1 MLSRKLRPAPVARSI
16 LVTLGFTLVYIT
28 STLTIWSGNFAFL
41 SGQPDIPN
49 VYDGSS
55 ALRSVAFGLTF
66 GVIGLVGMRWHGLHR
81 PLPVVAGLLLL
92 TGIGLVWDPANALA
106 GSMQTTGGM
115 LIGIGMASLF
125 STWEQIFYEQPEEAV
140 GFEIG
145 VAAIV
150 SGVLFLALTMLHAAL
165 AWCAIISSVAC
176 VAISWVLLRWP
187 CDLRTAGAIPNIETL
202 KNPGSHRSSK
212 RYSSVMR
219 ELWKPTLCVAAL
231 GFVSEIVRASAFE
244 SQSVANLVNSLS
256 TIGIVI
262 SGVMLIIIWALS
274 KRAIALTTVYQV
286 FFPIFVTGFVL
297 MPFLGLSFRHAF
309 VALTWVAF
317 SVLMSLLMIICAST
331 ARQHNVSALGL
342 YGISSC
348 FSYLFAALGAFVG
361 FRTNGVEAFGVAQ
374 VFIIALFSIYLL
386 ALALF
391 ASRAHREK
399 KALEPPTSTQRPRA
413 NSEDSITESID
424 PAAIKSDP
432 TDEACQL
439 LAQRYGLSKREQDV
453 LRLYVRGRDTPYI
466 VEHLYITENTVRT
479 HIRGIYRKT
488 GVHSKQELLDTLEST
503 DSL

>member
-1 MLSRKLRPAPVARSI
+1 
-16 LVTLGFTLVYIT
+16 
-28 STLTIWSGNFAFL
+28 
-41 SGQPDIPN
+41 
-49 VYDGSS
+49 
-55 ALRSVAFGLTF
+55 
-66 GVIGLVGMRWHGLHR
+66 
-81 PLPVVAGLLLL
+81 
-92 TGIGLVWDPANALA
+92 
-106 GSMQTTGGM
+106 
-115 LIGIGMASLF
+115 
-125 STWEQIFYEQPEEAV
+125 
-140 GFEIG
+140 
-145 VAAIV
+145 
-150 SGVLFLALTMLHAAL
+150 
-165 AWCAIISSVAC
+165 
-176 VAISWVLLRWP
+176 
-187 CDLRTAGAIPNIETL
+187 
-202 KNPGSHRSSK
+202 
-212 RYSSVMR
+212 MR
-219 ELWKPTLCVAAL
+219 ELWKTTLCVAAL

-262 SGVMLIIIWALS
+262 SGVVLIIIWALS
-274 KRAIALTTVYQV
+274 RRAIALTTVYQV
-286 FFPIFVTGFVL
+286 FFPVFVTGFVL
-297 MPFLGLSFRHAF
+297 MPFLGMSFRHAF

-399 KALEPPTSTQRPRA
+399 EALEPASTRKPRT
-413 NSEDSITESID
+413 NSEDSITESTD
-424 PAAIKSDP
+424 LAVIKSDP

-439 LAQRYGLSKREQDV
+439 LAQRYGLSKREHDV

-503 DSL
+503 QSL